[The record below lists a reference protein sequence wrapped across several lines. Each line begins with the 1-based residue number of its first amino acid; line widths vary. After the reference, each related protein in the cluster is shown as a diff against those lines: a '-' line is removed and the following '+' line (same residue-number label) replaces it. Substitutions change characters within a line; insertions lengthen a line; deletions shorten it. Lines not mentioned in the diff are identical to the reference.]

1 MYGLECRAANRSH
14 STTFK
19 MKFSNAELNVDSIA
33 RYSKCYGFEYRP
45 EGRLFHS
52 SMSKI
57 FMNAELNVEPV
68 TGYCNYVWF
77 TNAES

>member
-1 MYGLECRAANRSH
+1 MYGVECRAENRSH
-14 STTFK
+14 SSTFK
-19 MKFSNAELNVDSIA
+19 MKFSNAELNVEQIA

-45 EGRLFHS
+45 DGRFHS
-52 SMSKI
+52 SVSKI

-77 TNAES
+77 TNADF